1 MALITSGCGELGRQV
16 PVDLARCGGRPVPLH
31 QGGHKKT
38 FLRPFESTKLP
49 AAFLPAAFLVAAFL
63 VEDDVED
70 DVAAFLVENDVA
82 RAFHHAFPRGL
93 FYRGVDP

>member
-63 VEDDVED
+63 VE
-70 DVAAFLVENDVA
+70 NDVA
-82 RAFHHAFPRGL
+82 RAFYHAFPRGL